1 MVVYKNV
8 LEKLKE
14 AGVNTNSMRKANI
27 LSESTLTRIRN
38 NQPINT
44 DSIDIICQLLHCT
57 PNDIIEIQFNE

>member
-57 PNDIIEIQFNE
+57 PNDIIEIRFNE